1 MSVENAAGAG
11 KRNSG
16 RTSHREKV
24 ATPMSGWTV
33 LAVVIVLAVAFIALI
48 IGFIVVAA
56 NSNQANWWLFG
67 SAMAAATAF
76 AFLVPGFFTISP
88 NYARVLLLFGEYV
101 GTVRVAGFHWANP
114 FYSKPLVNL
123 RIMNLE
129 VGKLKVNDK
138 GGNPIEIAAV
148 VIWRIVDTAQA
159 TFDVGNTEE
168 FVRVQS
174 ETALR
179 HLANNYPYDHGEEG
193 EITLRSAVDEVSA
206 TLRNELQDR
215 LLIAGVAVEDTRL
228 THLAYSAEI
237 SAVMLRRQQAE
248 AVIAARQKI
257 VHGAVSMVEMALRDL
272 ADRDVVALDEE
283 RKAAMVSN
291 LLVVLCSES
300 EAQPIINAGT
310 LYG

>member
-11 KRNSG
+11 KRSGG

-24 ATPMSGWTV
+24 ATPTSGWTV

-56 NSNQANWWLFG
+56 NSNQANWWMFG
-67 SAMAAATAF
+67 SAMASAIAF
-76 AFLVPGFFTISP
+76 GFLVPGFFTINP

-257 VHGAVSMVEMALRDL
+257 VEGAVGMVEMALEML
-272 ADRDVVALDEE
+272 SAKKVVEFDGEQ
-283 RKAAMVSN
+283 KAAMVQN
-291 LLVVLCSES
+291 LLVVLCGETQ
-300 EAQPIINAGT
+300 AQPVLNTGT
-310 LYG
+310 LQH